1 MNNIYDYMRSNG
13 TLLGD
18 RILETFPPL
27 QEANDPLSPRLTDLV
42 RPPLPA
48 QAVAIQALSKFL
60 KNGDAA
66 KIVSEC
72 GTGKTL
78 MALATTYVHSNGRP
92 YSTLIMCP
100 PHLILKWVRETF
112 LTVPNCRVFL
122 IEDMRN
128 LSGHEPKK
136 PHGVIECK
144 LKDGQAVRKG
154 DTYSLSAL
162 RQMGR
167 KQWLKSNP
175 FPTFFIMGRDRG
187 KLGYFWR
194 HAPVIGQ
201 TGVRL
206 GAVLNPESYERVASS
221 DGGFYSSNDFFDNKK
236 KKVDEII
243 ERPNGG
249 TSIFAPLWSADR
261 SKILRMA
268 PVEFIGRYMKNWF
281 DYSIADEVHQLAG
294 DTAQGN
300 ALGALAL
307 AGRKS
312 LALTGTLLGGYADDI
327 FNVLY
332 RMDAPQMIKEG
343 FAWGGEGRMDFVRQ
357 YGVIETVKK
366 EKEDDN
372 ACSRRSKKST
382 TVKRRPG
389 ASPMLFGKFLMS
401 NTAFVSLEDIASELP
416 PYDEEVIEVAMEPRL
431 ETAYKEVEEAFK
443 HAVLEYKKSGSVI
456 SLMLNTLLLYP
467 DHPFD
472 LGTIKARVYDKES
485 DCFVRVPIITPQDL
499 NESSTFSKE
508 DKLVEEIKADLA
520 KGRRCQVFVT
530 YTGAHS
536 VLHRIEKV
544 LVRAGI
550 RTSTMEASLP
560 TEKREA
566 WYESQVAKGTQVVV
580 CHPKLVETG
589 LDLLNFPTLIFYE
602 TGYSLHTL
610 RQASRRSWRIGQ
622 KLPVV
627 VKFIYYKDTMQE
639 QCLKLMGKKMLV
651 ALAMEGKFSGE
662 GLQAMG
668 DEDLMTALAREL
680 VNNNRVG
687 ESADKIWHDLREQ
700 RQKVLGV
707 PASPTVAAVIDVPV
721 DAITLTA
728 TPINT
733 TPINT
738 TPINAPIEVPESLPD
753 VPHTG
758 YALVDFAASHRKK
771 KPGRR
776 ASLYIALEESGQ
788 IPLFG

>member
-1 MNNIYDYMRSNG
+1 MNNIYDYMRANG

-27 QEANDPLSPRLTDLV
+27 QGANDPLSPRLDDLV
-42 RPPLPA
+42 RTPLPA
-48 QAVAIQALSKFL
+48 QAVAIQALATFL
-60 KNGDAA
+60 NKGNAA

-78 MALATTYVHSNGRP
+78 MSLAATYVHSNGNP

-100 PHLILKWVRETF
+100 PHLTLKWVRETF

-122 IEDMRN
+122 IENMRN
-128 LSGHEPKK
+128 LPTDPAKLAAALK
-136 PHGVIECK
+136 RPRGVVECQMK
-144 LKDGQAVRKG
+144 NGQPIRKG
-154 DTYSLSAL
+154 DAFSLTKL
-162 RQMGR
+162 REDGR
-167 KQWLKSNP
+167 EKWLKEHP
-175 FPTFFIMGRDRG
+175 CPTFFIMSKERG

-194 HAPVIGQ
+194 HATVIGTHGQ
-201 TGVRL
+201 RN
-206 GAVLNPESYERVASS
+206 GAVLNPENYERVPTK
-221 DGGFYSSNDFFDNKK
+221 DGGYYSSIDFLDDGKK
-236 KKVDEII
+236 KIDEVV

-261 SKILRMA
+261 KKILRMA
-268 PVEFIGRYMKNWF
+268 PAEYIGRYMKNWF
-281 DYSIADEVHQLAG
+281 DYSIADEMHQLAG

-300 ALGALAL
+300 ALGVLAQ
-307 AGRKS
+307 AGRKT

-327 FNVLY
+327 FNILY
-332 RMDAPQMIKEG
+332 RLDAPQMAKEG

-366 EKEDDN
+366 EREEDN

-389 ASPMLFGKFLMS
+389 ASPLLFGKFLMS

-416 PYDEEVIEVAMEPRL
+416 PYDEQVIEVEMEPHL
-431 ETAYKEVEEAFK
+431 ESAYGDIELAFK
-443 HAVLEYKKSGSVI
+443 NAIREYGCGSVV

-467 DHPFD
+467 DHPFN
-472 LGTIKARVYDKES
+472 LGTVTARVYDQDAS
-485 DCFVRVPIITPQDL
+485 GFVRVPIVTPQDL
-499 NESSTFSKE
+499 DESANSRKE
-508 DKLVEEIKADLA
+508 EKLLEEIKADLA
-520 KGRRCQVFVT
+520 HGRRCQVFVT

-550 RTSTMEASLP
+550 RTAIMEATLP

-566 WYESQVAKGTQVVV
+566 WYEAQVAKGTQVVV
-580 CHPKLVETG
+580 CHPRLVETG
-589 LDLLNFPTLIFYE
+589 LDLLSFPTLIFYE

-639 QCLKLMGKKMLV
+639 RCLKLMGKKMLV

-680 VNNNRVG
+680 VNDNRVG

-700 RQKVLGV
+700 RQKLLGI
-707 PASPTVAAVIDVPV
+707 PASQPVAAVVDAPVAEVDLQPSPIDVPV
-721 DAITLTA
+721 EL
-728 TPINT
+728 
-733 TPINT
+733 
-738 TPINAPIEVPESLPD
+738 PEPLPD
-753 VPHTG
+753 APHTG
-758 YALVDFAASHRKK
+758 HALVDFAASHHAK
-771 KPGRR
+771 KPGRC
-776 ASLYIALEESGQ
+776 ASLYVIREESGQ

>member
-1 MNNIYDYMRSNG
+1 MNNIYDYMRANG

-27 QEANDPLSPRLTDLV
+27 QGANDPLSPRLAHLV
-42 RPPLPA
+42 RAPLPA
-48 QAVAIQALSKFL
+48 QAVAIQALAKFL

-78 MALATTYVHSNGRP
+78 MSLATTYVHSNGRP

-100 PHLILKWVRETF
+100 PHLTLKWVRETF

-128 LSGHEPKK
+128 LRGDEPRK
-136 PHGVIECK
+136 PHGVVECK
-144 LKDGQAVRKG
+144 MKDGQPVRKG
-154 DTYSLSAL
+154 EVFSLSAL
-162 RQMGR
+162 RKKGR
-167 KQWLKSNP
+167 KQWLIDNP
-175 FPTFFIMGRDRG
+175 GPTFFVMSKERG

-194 HAPVIGQ
+194 HATVIGQ
-201 TGVRL
+201 TGSRH
-206 GAVLNPESYERVASS
+206 GAVLNPETYERVPTS
-221 DGGFYSSNDFFDNKK
+221 DGGFYSSIDFFDDKK
-236 KKVDEII
+236 KKIDEVV

-261 SKILRMA
+261 NKILRMA
-268 PVEFIGRYMKNWF
+268 PAEYIGRYMKNWF
-281 DYSIADEVHQLAG
+281 DYSIADEMHQLAG

-300 ALGALAL
+300 ALGVLAQ
-307 AGRKS
+307 AGRKA

-327 FNVLY
+327 FNILY
-332 RMDAPQMIKEG
+332 RLDAPQMASEG

-366 EKEDDN
+366 EREEDN

-389 ASPMLFGKFLMS
+389 ASPLLFGKFLMS

-416 PYDEEVIEVAMEPRL
+416 PYDEQVIEVEMESHL
-431 ETAYKEVEEAFK
+431 ESAYLEIERAFK
-443 HAVLEYKKSGSVI
+443 DAVREYGCGSVV

-467 DHPFD
+467 DHPFN
-472 LGTIKARVYDKES
+472 LGTITARVFDP
-485 DCFVRVPIITPQDL
+485 DTGRPVRVPIVTPREL
-499 NESSTFSKE
+499 NEASTFRKE
-508 DKLVEEIKADLA
+508 DKLIEEIKADLA
-520 KGRRCQVFVT
+520 QGRRCQVFVT

-536 VLHRIEKV
+536 VLHRLEKI

-550 RTSTMEASLP
+550 RTAIMEATLP

-566 WYESQVAKGTQVVV
+566 WYEAEVAKGTQVVV
-580 CHPKLVETG
+580 CHPRLVETG
-589 LDLLNFPTLIFYE
+589 LDLLDFPTLIFYE

-639 QCLKLMGKKMLV
+639 RCLKLMGKKMLV

-680 VNNNRVG
+680 VNDNRVG

-707 PASPTVAAVIDVPV
+707 PATPATVAVDVSVAEIESPIDATVAPV
-721 DAITLTA
+721 ASVEISLPA
-728 TPINT
+728 
-733 TPINT
+733 
-738 TPINAPIEVPESLPD
+738 ESIPD

-776 ASLYIALEESGQ
+776 ASLYVVLEESGQ